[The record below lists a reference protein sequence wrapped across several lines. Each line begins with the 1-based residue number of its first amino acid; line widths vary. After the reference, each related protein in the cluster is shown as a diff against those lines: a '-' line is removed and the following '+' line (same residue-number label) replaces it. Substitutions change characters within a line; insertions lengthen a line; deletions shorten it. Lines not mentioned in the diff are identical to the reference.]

1 MRVLGRLRLQTKVL
15 LMQIGIVVLVA
26 ALMSGAIVSVL
37 ARVVAQQ
44 SGERVLGIAHTVALM
59 PAVRDA
65 FNSPDPPAIIQ
76 PLAESVRQAAG
87 VSFVVVANRDLIRYA
102 HPSPDLIG

>member
-1 MRVLGRLRLQTKVL
+1 
-15 LMQIGIVVLVA
+15 MQIGIVVLVA

-87 VSFVVVANRDLIRYA
+87 VSLRRTAVSWRKAAISGGWRTSTSRA
-102 HPSPDLIG
+102 R